1 MLLAVVQFQSFN
13 AMSNSRFILRK
24 AFSLHSTQARRV
36 TRETFS
42 FLVYLPT
49 CITRIACVPEQAFS
63 RANFFPFHRI
73 RLSHLPPTAVCFHP
87 PSKYLLPSPLLNT
100 SRQIFVFPAIFQA
113 ANKFLLLRTSSGDQ
127 REKCVHVNVLL
138 QFSPQHFRYAKGERE
153 KLRCRHVVGVCRFP
167 IFFRHDSDVV
177 GGNAQKARNTL
188 FDNAR
193 FVCMNKVVISI
204 GQN

>member
-1 MLLAVVQFQSFN
+1 MSSF
-13 AMSNSRFILRK
+13 RFILGT
-24 AFSLHSTQARRV
+24 AFSFHSTQPRRV

-87 PSKYLLPSPLLNT
+87 SSKYLLPSPLLNT

-167 IFFRHDSDVV
+167 ITFFAMTQMLWEEMR
-177 GGNAQKARNTL
+177 KKRETRFLITL
-188 FDNAR
+188 
-193 FVCMNKVVISI
+193 VICVYE
-204 GQN
+204 